1 MTTATRTL
9 FNLSI
14 ATGIAPEGSV
24 VEEWDWSED
33 EDGFRYKSYWT
44 MVPEE
49 VVTRDE
55 DEPWKLTE
63 ISAEY
68 ALAVVKHAATIP
80 NGVAQVTIQ
89 TEDGRSFM
97 ATTWHEAEYIATIVA
112 DFLGA
117 VN

>member
-14 ATGIAPEGSV
+14 ATGTAPEGSV
-24 VEEWDWSED
+24 IEEWDWNED
-33 EDGFRYKSYWT
+33 EDGFRYRTYWT
-44 MVPEE
+44 CIPTEA
-49 VVTRDE
+49 VTPDD

-80 NGVAQVTIQ
+80 NGVAQVTLS

-97 ATTWHEAEYIATIVA
+97 ATTWHEASYILTIVQ
-112 DFLGA
+112 DFLDA
-117 VN
+117 VA